1 MNFEIQTGTDSE
13 GNAIT
18 TTLDVQFTFTF
29 SLLGHETQNYV
40 NMNVMPQIRQHDMVK
55 KVKVRISGTDSTTAN
70 AIHLVEGQADQTY
83 VEDVEVPL
91 PWRAKANGDMSGFL
105 TPYENVTE
113 TMMINWAKDII
124 LNSPDN
130 YMVLEHGW
138 ATNLYGRDINNPEP
152 TE

>member
-18 TTLDVQFTFTF
+18 TTLDVQFTWTVTYL
-29 SLLGHETQNYV
+29 SHETQDYV
-40 NMNVMPQIRQHDMVK
+40 NMNIMPQIRQNDMIK
-55 KVKVRISGTDSTTAN
+55 KVKVRVSGTDGTTAN
-70 AIHLVEGQADQTY
+70 ATHLVEGQSDQTW
-83 VEDVEVPL
+83 VEDVEVAL
-91 PWRAKANGDMSGFL
+91 PWRAKALGDINGFL

-113 TMMINWAKDII
+113 TMMINWAKDILI
-124 LNSPDN
+124 NSPDN
-130 YMVLEHGW
+130 LMVLEHGW

>member
-1 MNFEIQTGTDSE
+1 MNFEIQTGTDAE

-18 TTLDVQFTFTF
+18 TVLDVQFNFTF
-29 SLLGHETQNYV
+29 SLLGHETQNYI
-40 NMNVMPQIRQHDMVK
+40 NMNVMPQVRQYDMVK

-70 AIHLVEGQADQTY
+70 AAYLVEGQADQTY

-124 LNSPDN
+124 LNS
-130 YMVLEHGW
+130 
-138 ATNLYGRDINNPEP
+138 RDINNPEP